1 MIAINK
7 SKLPKN
13 IWPIVDEVKNTFD
26 SFKKKIY
33 TIDFMFDENEIP
45 WIVKLNS
52 MLRLY
57 FSSEQKDE
65 MTKTFLTIINLFKK

>member
-1 MIAINK
+1 
-7 SKLPKN
+7 
-13 IWPIVDEVKNTFD
+13 
-26 SFKKKIY
+26 
-33 TIDFMFDENEIP
+33 MFDENEIP